1 CIPAS
6 GPLGYRLAGRLSR
19 TGLRGFDRLA
29 GYALRLSRTPQ
40 GLVEGSFYRGVRFC
54 VRPSEDGSLRALLV
68 LAGGAPSLTP
78 VFEAALRPGDVV
90 LDVGA
95 NVGVYAAVAAC
106 LVGPEGSVF
115 ALEPLPFPREALLE
129 LVRRNGFT
137 QVRVLPVAVGASQGS
152 MQLHVTAG
160 ASGLTSAY
168 ARGDASVPVEVERT
182 TLDAVVE
189 KSGYPP
195 PRLLK
200 IDVEGFEF
208 DVMKGAARLLTT
220 ENAPLV
226 LFESNP
232 ELLASSQ
239 ETFADIQKWLVVR
252 GYELFG
258 LTPTGLRP
266 AVGSSTHPL
275 SPDELAAIQIWAT
288 QLTPL
293 ALLGLGESLVYFAAR
308 KRDEIPSLT
317 ATAITIGLAG
327 SVVAAI
333 AGFFLIPWTLTAASG
348 HLVGAATAFLLA
360 I

>member
-1 CIPAS
+1 M
-6 GPLGYRLAGRLSR
+6 PLGYRLAGRLSR

-258 LTPTGLRP
+258 LTPSGLRP
-266 AVGSSTHPL
+266 VVANSKHPL
-275 SPDELAAIQIWAT
+275 SQNTLAARPRAHAAV
-288 QLTPL
+288 LERL
-293 ALLGLGESLVYFAAR
+293 AHVRFRRNQSC
-308 KRDEIPSLT
+308 
-317 ATAITIGLAG
+317 
-327 SVVAAI
+327 
-333 AGFFLIPWTLTAASG
+333 
-348 HLVGAATAFLLA
+348 
-360 I
+360 